1 MTAWVPDLTGLGT
14 LISSVAAIISAVHAK
29 RASREVT
36 PNHGSSLKDLVRAI
50 DDKVDSLGH
59 QVGEIRRDA
68 DTTHR
73 DMMHRLRRLE
83 DRDRD

>member
-1 MTAWVPDLTGLGT
+1 MTWLTDFTGLGA
-14 LISSVAAIISAVHAK
+14 LISSIAAVIGAIHAR
-29 RASREVT
+29 RAASEVT
-36 PNHGSSLKDLVRAI
+36 PNHGGSLKDLVTAI

>member
-1 MTAWVPDLTGLGT
+1 MQWIPDLTGLGT
-14 LISSVAAIISAVHAK
+14 LISSIAAIISAIHAK

-36 PNHGSSLKDLVRAI
+36 PNHGGSLKDLVTMI

-73 DMMHRLRRLE
+73 DLMARLHRLE
-83 DRDRD
+83 DQQGK